1 MRNENEMDSHR
12 RKLERVFMQDL
23 LDLTVF
29 RVDDDGPS
37 WDSSALDT
45 CGEDCDECEI
55 PEELKLLSDTQQL
68 DVMTFLGIQRAKP
81 LNVIGKRDNSVD
93 WE

>member
-1 MRNENEMDSHR
+1 MDSQR
-12 RKLERVFMQDL
+12 RKLERVFMQDF
-23 LDLTVF
+23 LDLSVF
-29 RVDDDGPS
+29 RVDDEGPS
-37 WDSSALDT
+37 WDSSALEA

-81 LNVIGKRDNSVD
+81 LNVIWNRDSGAG